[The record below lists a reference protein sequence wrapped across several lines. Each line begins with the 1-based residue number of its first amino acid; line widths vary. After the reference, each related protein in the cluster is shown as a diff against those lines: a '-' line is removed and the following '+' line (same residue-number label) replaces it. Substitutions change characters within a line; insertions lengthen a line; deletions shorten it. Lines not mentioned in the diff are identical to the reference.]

1 MLFFL
6 NLKAYKSTKSLLHI
20 TYLCH
25 MSLLEDKSANMTPI
39 SKLGEFALIDHL
51 TKGIETRNT
60 STVKGV
66 GDDAAVIDIGD
77 KYQLISTDL
86 LVEGVHFDLSYTPL
100 KHLGYKA
107 VAVNVSDICA
117 MNGEAKQITVGLAMS
132 NRFTI
137 EALDELY
144 EGIKLA
150 SNNYNVDLVG
160 GDTTSSTSGLIIS
173 IAVLGVAEKNKIAY
187 RYGAKENDLVVATGD
202 LGAAYLGLQLLKR
215 EKRIF
220 IDNPKV
226 QPDLTGNDYVLKRQ
240 LKPEAAVKYIKI
252 LKELDITPTSMID
265 ISDGLSS
272 EILHLAKSSGVGIT
286 IYEDKIP
293 IDYTAINLATEFNIN
308 PFVCALSGGEDY
320 ELLFTINQSD
330 YEKLKKDAD
339 FTIIGHVTDKSEQ
352 NNFIT
357 KEGISHPITAQGWDP
372 ILG

>member
-1 MLFFL
+1 
-6 NLKAYKSTKSLLHI
+6 
-20 TYLCH
+20 

-173 IAVLGVAEKNKIAY
+173 ITVLGVVEKNKIAY
-187 RYGAKENDLVVATGD
+187 RYGAKQNDLVVATGD

-320 ELLFTINQSD
+320 ELLFTINQPD

-372 ILG
+372 ISG